1 MDQNASRPGHWLD
14 LTAVGLSG
22 LCLVHCL
29 ALPLVVA
36 LLPFLAQYSDGH
48 LHLQMLAAV
57 LPLSA
62 LALTVGYRRH
72 RDRRILTAGCI
83 AMLLLTIGATVAH
96 AQLGL
101 TADRA
106 FTMAGSLTL
115 AMTHYF
121 NATRARL
128 ACAV

>member
-1 MDQNASRPGHWLD
+1 MDQNTSKSGHWLD

-29 ALPLVVA
+29 ALPLVIV

-57 LPLSA
+57 LPLSTIA
-62 LALTVGYRRH
+62 LAVGYRRH
-72 RDRRILTAGCI
+72 RDRRIVMAGCV
-83 AMLLLTIGATVAH
+83 AMLLLTVGATIAH

-115 AMTHYF
+115 AVTHYF
-121 NATRARL
+121 NATRRP
-128 ACAV
+128 V

>member
-1 MDQNASRPGHWLD
+1 MDQNTSKTGHWLD

-29 ALPLVVA
+29 ALPLVIA

-57 LPLSA
+57 LPLSTIA
-62 LALTVGYRRH
+62 LGLGYRRH
-72 RDRRILTAGCI
+72 RDRRILVAGGV
-83 AMLLLTIGATVAH
+83 AMLLLTVGATIAH
-96 AQLGL
+96 SQLGL
-101 TADRA
+101 AADRA

-115 AMTHYF
+115 AITHYF